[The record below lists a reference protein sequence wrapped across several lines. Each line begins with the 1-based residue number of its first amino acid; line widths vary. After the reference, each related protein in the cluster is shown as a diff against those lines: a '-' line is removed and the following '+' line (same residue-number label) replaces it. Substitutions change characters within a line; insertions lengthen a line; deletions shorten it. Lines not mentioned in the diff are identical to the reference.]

1 LAEDVTD
8 RFNALD
14 INGFDAEGLSFLAR
28 QKLIVRLNDFMR
40 VYETTAD
47 LVSSEYELQF
57 NRILAGRIEAE
68 YPAPGPFIHCK
79 AHRESDLLS
88 ETLRHRE
95 HLTYGEA
102 FAHFELTCEYGKL
115 DVIARDFFLTAVDK
129 GTVER
134 GGGGDGGAAASGEPE
149 GRGSE

>member
-1 LAEDVTD
+1 MPQDVTD

-14 INGFDAEGLSFLAR
+14 INGFDAEGSSFLAR

-47 LVSSEYELQF
+47 AVSSEYELQF

-68 YPAPGPFIHCK
+68 YPAPGPVIHWE
-79 AHRESDLLS
+79 AHRESELLS
-88 ETLRHRE
+88 ETLRGRE

-102 FAHFELTCEYGKL
+102 FAHFELSCEYGKL

-129 GTVER
+129 GTVQR
-134 GGGGDGGAAASGEPE
+134 AGGGDGDAASSADPE